1 MHSSLLKVGEATVR
15 HLHITVD
22 GDGSRGLI
30 SLISYEVTAY
40 QVDTT
45 SWETNQGGEFL
56 VETIWDWLESE
67 HALS

>member
-40 QVDTT
+40 QVDTAPWKT
-45 SWETNQGGEFL
+45 DKSTKL
-56 VETIWDWLESE
+56 LI
-67 HALS
+67 